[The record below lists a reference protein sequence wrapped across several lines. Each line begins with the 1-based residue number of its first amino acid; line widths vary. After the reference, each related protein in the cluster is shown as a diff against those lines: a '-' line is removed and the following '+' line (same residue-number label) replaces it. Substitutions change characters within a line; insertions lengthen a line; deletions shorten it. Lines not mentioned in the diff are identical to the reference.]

1 MNPAGVHAL
10 VAVRPRKHPRT
21 VQIPLAS
28 RRRGRAWLKL
38 ATRTAVAGC
47 VLGSIGIGMGLPVA
61 PVSPLTASAAAIFA
75 GRPGYAGSRTGGVAV
90 AALGPRSQSTGFSLG
105 PGLAPGPLSV
115 PSDACSASF
124 DVFNVPPSVLNRC
137 RIATYPAQRIAAL
150 GGGERTYSYDVAGVE
165 VTYTVP
171 PSSFDP
177 LKAPDALLAHY
188 GVPARPASAA
198 ALATWTQHMAKL
210 HFVSPPPF
218 LVALSSQASS
228 TTPDYS
234 DHWAGYVAY
243 GGPFRKISSTWVQPS
258 LGPSR
263 CHPNSL
269 TIWAGLGGYESA
281 SLAQDGTAENTPA
294 IANNQAWWE
303 LTPKGMVPVPLY
315 ATVGSAFTAD
325 VTYLGGDK
333 FAFFMENDRTGAAWS
348 QAETTSGR
356 ADLTTAE
363 SIAERPCLAHCYG
376 EHSTYANLSNF
387 GTVVFKASLADGKP
401 IGSFATYQENMDDTG
416 APFGHELADPGALS
430 ANSTAFT
437 VKQQSCQ

>member
-1 MNPAGVHAL
+1 MVLERARPHRSRGLDDWLTPGSRPVDNLLKSGQPCLDMGTAEVHAL
-10 VAVRPRKHPRT
+10 VAVRPRKHPYP

-38 ATRTAVAGC
+38 AVRTAAVGC
-47 VLGSIGIGMGLPVA
+47 ALGAIGTTLSPSPA
-61 PVSPLTASAAAIFA
+61 PAVGTASGA
-75 GRPGYAGSRTGGVAV
+75 T
-90 AALGPRSQSTGFSLG
+90 
-105 PGLAPGPLSV
+105 
-115 PSDACSASF
+115 SDACSASF
-124 DVFNVPPSVLNRC
+124 DVFSASPALLNRC
-137 RIATYPAQRIAAL
+137 GIVAYPAQRMAAL
-150 GGGERTYSYDVAGVE
+150 SGGEKTYSYDVAGVE
-165 VTYTVP
+165 VTYNVP
-171 PSSFDP
+171 PPAFNP
-177 LKAPDALLAHY
+177 LKASDALLARY
-188 GVPARPASAA
+188 GIPAPPAGASAVA
-198 ALATWTQHMAKL
+198 AWKQQMAKL

-218 LVALSSQASS
+218 LVALPSEATS

-243 GGPFRKISSTWVQPS
+243 GGPFRKISSTWIQPS

-281 SLAQDGTAENTPA
+281 SLAQDGTAEGTPA

-315 ATVGSAFTAD
+315 ASVGSAFTAD
-325 VTYLGGDK
+325 VTYLGGAK

-348 QAETTSGR
+348 QTETSSGG

-376 EHSTYANLSNF
+376 EHATYANLSNF

-416 APFGHELADPGALS
+416 APFGHDLADPGALS

-437 VKQQSCQ
+437 VKQQSCH